1 MFVHMFAYQLFLV
14 CCGDERS
21 KEADNYTKGGREH
34 YASLLFFI
42 CRSIGGDASCDANA
56 G

>member
-1 MFVHMFAYQLFLV
+1 MFAHMFAYQLFLV

-21 KEADNYTKGGREH
+21 KEAYNYTKGRGEH
-34 YASLLFFI
+34 YASLLFSI
-42 CRSIGGDASCDANA
+42 SRSFGGDAACDANA